1 MTEKEFIQKWAQK
14 IYDENT
20 VVFPFEKADESA
32 YTEEIH
38 LPQKN
43 LMIGGS
49 FFDNY
54 EIITPLGETVYQAED
69 YDQAKFIVYASRTR
83 PESISIPLNKEK
95 LKDIITSYEQQI
107 DNLFKAILKDFKR
120 ELPQGIDGTDTA
132 NSIFR
137 LANIVRY

>member
-1 MTEKEFIQKWAQK
+1 LTEKEFIQKWAQK
-14 IYDENT
+14 IYDEEII
-20 VVFPFEKADESA
+20 VFPFEKADGST

-43 LMIGGS
+43 LMIGSS

-54 EIITPLGETVYQAED
+54 EIITPLGDTVYQAED

-83 PESISIPLNKEK
+83 PESISIPLNKNQVKEI
-95 LKDIITSYEQQI
+95 LTTYEAQV
-107 DNLFKAILKDFKR
+107 DTLFKNILKDFRR
-120 ELPQGIDGTDTA
+120 ELPQGIDGTETA
-132 NSIFR
+132 NSVFR